1 MFLIKDK
8 TNNFSSK
15 NLIDLLLQNNANI
28 IVSTSKNY
36 FSSIELSFEENGII
50 LIFEKRQFVLKNPI
64 SFNDFHDKLL
74 LIISDYKVSFQEFEY
89 FPLQQKVHNKNNTKK
104 LTYTHAIIL
113 NNLILNQDGINKSDL
128 YKIIWPADKEMSL
141 NKLDTHLTNLKNIF
155 VKDLKCSLNYFSKN
169 GLLKLLIN

>member
-28 IVSTSKNY
+28 IASTSKNY

-50 LIFEKRQFVLKNPI
+50 LTFEKRQFILKNPI

>member
-15 NLIDLLLQNNANI
+15 NLIDLLLQNNTNI

-89 FPLQQKVHNKNNTKK
+89 FPLQQKVHNKNKTKK

-155 VKDLKCSLNYFSKN
+155 VKDLKCPLDYFSKN